1 MNRGLKKIF
10 GICLPI
16 AVSAVL
22 VFIIVRDIETPE
34 LVWEAF
40 GRASWPLLAAIVPLN
55 LLSHFLRAQR
65 WRRFI
70 GAPVSRYYAFSSTMI
85 GYAVNGVIPRGG
97 EIARVV
103 NMNRTTG
110 VAVARILATLVA
122 ERVFDLLVLLLLIGG
137 SLWIEGP
144 VVASRFPWLSAMA
157 PVALAGAFFGFALL
171 VVIAFK
177 GEALTSRIAGFVG
190 RWHPRAANLVAKLM
204 RQASAGLAFVKVP
217 RQVGLVAVETVLI
230 WGLYIA
236 TFCLG
241 LAAFGIFE
249 ATGLGGGT
257 VAYSITSASALV
269 PSAGQIG
276 TFHKLGVDALTGLYG
291 VTATD
296 ALAFVTALH
305 LLLFYFV
312 AGGAGIGLWIGQ
324 IFVGRSRADS
334 MVLSPENLD
343 AKVSGGSTEGEP
355 VAG

>member
-1 MNRGLKKIF
+1 MSRRLKKIF
-10 GICLPI
+10 GVGLPVV
-16 AVSAVL
+16 VSAIL
-22 VFIIVRDIETPE
+22 VYFIVRDVEKPQRI
-34 LVWEAF
+34 WEAF

-70 GAPVSRYYAFSSTMI
+70 GRPVSLYFAFSSTMI
-85 GYAVNGVIPRGG
+85 GYAVNGVVPRGG

-103 NMNRTTG
+103 NMHRTTG

-122 ERVFDLLVLLLLIGG
+122 ERVFDLLVLLMLIGG
-137 SLWIEGP
+137 SLWLEGA
-144 VVASRFPWLSAMA
+144 VVAGRFPWLSAVA
-157 PVALAGAFFGFALL
+157 PVALAGALFGF
-171 VVIAFK
+171 VVLIAIAVK
-177 GEALTSRIAGFVG
+177 GERLALVLETVLMRAHPKAAEIA
-190 RWHPRAANLVAKLM
+190 PRLI
-204 RQASAGLAFVKVP
+204 RQASAGLAFVKHS

-241 LAAFGIFE
+241 LAAFGVFE
-249 ATGLGGGT
+249 QTGLRGGV

-276 TFHKLGVDALTGLYG
+276 TFHKLGVDSLTGLYG
-291 VTATD
+291 VAAVD

-312 AGGAGIGLWIGQ
+312 AGGAGIALWIGQ
-324 IFVGRSRADS
+324 AFVARSRRES
-334 MVLSPENLD
+334 MPPARGDIGKE
-343 AKVSGGSTEGEP
+343 VSEESAEGEP